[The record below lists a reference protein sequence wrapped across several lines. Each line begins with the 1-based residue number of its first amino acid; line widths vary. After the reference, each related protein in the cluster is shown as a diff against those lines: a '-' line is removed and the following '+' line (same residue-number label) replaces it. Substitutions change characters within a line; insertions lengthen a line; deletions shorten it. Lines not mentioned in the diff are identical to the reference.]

1 MVEDCIGGDGGKG
14 WREQEPCSRWI
25 VVGISATVVIS
36 IIVVPVVISVVPI
49 VVVSVILAGRRGT
62 LVVVV
67 IVAVIVVVSIIGLL
81 IVVAIVIVV
90 IPIVGTLSVIACL
103 SHTLLAS
110 VELALSSP
118 RVDQDTALGDADSD
132 VGVGGGTHGLG
143 YCLESDGID

>member
-1 MVEDCIGGDGGKG
+1 MLL
-14 WREQEPCSRWI
+14 SRRM
-25 VVGISATVVIS
+25 GTLLLCLLLLM
-36 IIVVPVVISVVPI
+36 
-49 VVVSVILAGRRGT
+49 VVVL
-62 LVVVV
+62 
-67 IVAVIVVVSIIGLL
+67 
-81 IVVAIVIVV
+81 VVAIVIVV